1 MELFEIVLV
10 DQVEFPHGI
19 GKNKKDARAAAA
31 RHAMA
36 CLLDIHEEQLNHQ
49 NLGRTILHFHLSRKS
64 FSSLGQNQI
73 FIDRHGHTLN
83 SHYLSDSSSLT
94 TKQIDQ
100 YAQKLLALAQ

>member
-1 MELFEIVLV
+1 M
-10 DQVEFPHGI
+10 EFPQGI

-49 NLGRTILHFHLSRKS
+49 NLGSSILHHHSSRNS

-83 SHYLSDSSSLT
+83 SRYLSDSSSLT
-94 TKQIDQ
+94 SKQIDQ
-100 YAQKLLALAQ
+100 YAQKLIALVQ